1 MLLSRMAL
9 RSPAS
14 LKPNRPAR
22 IRVPNRERVLFTIRD
37 HRFVGVLQRL
47 SLTGGSVIHTE
58 EPLPQ
63 GTLAG
68 LDMRTVFGRVTAQ
81 IEFLHV
87 GADGNTSAQAFRFLG
102 MDDSCTGRLRTAI
115 ERMQG
120 AGYSDAEVEGNS
132 LSALASKSLSTVR
145 DHIQRLFQTGSPHRK
160 VRVRS

>member
-1 MLLSRMAL
+1 MLSRMAV

-14 LKPNRPAR
+14 DKSERPAR

-58 EPLPQ
+58 DPLPR
-63 GTLAG
+63 GTLAS
-68 LDMRTVFGRVTAQ
+68 LDLKAIFGKVTAQ

-102 MDDSCTGRLRTAI
+102 MGDSCIRRLRAAI

-120 AGYSDAEVEGNS
+120 AGYSDAEIRQNG
-132 LSALASKSLSTVR
+132 LSGLVAKNLGRVR
-145 DHIQRLFQTGSPHRK
+145 GHIERLFQTRSPRRK
-160 VRVRS
+160 VRASS

>member
-1 MLLSRMAL
+1 MLCKMAP

-14 LKPNRPAR
+14 VKPQRPAR
-22 IRVPNRERVLFTIRD
+22 IRVPNRERVLFTIRE

-102 MDDSCTGRLRTAI
+102 MDDSCTGRLTAAI

-132 LSALASKSLSTVR
+132 LSVLASKSLSTVR
-145 DHIQRLFQTGSPHRK
+145 DHIQRLFQTGSSHRK

>member
-1 MLLSRMAL
+1 MAV

-14 LKPNRPAR
+14 VKPERPAR

-58 EPLPQ
+58 DPLPQ
-63 GTLAG
+63 GTLAS
-68 LDMRTVFGRVTAQ
+68 LDLKTVFGKVTAQ

-87 GADGNTSAQAFRFLG
+87 GADGNAVAQAFRFLG
-102 MDDSCTGRLRTAI
+102 MDDSCTRRLRTAI

-120 AGYSDAEVEGNS
+120 AGYSDAEIRQNG
-132 LSALASKSLSTVR
+132 LSRLVAKNLGTVR
-145 DHIQRLFQTGSPHRK
+145 DHIERFFQTGSPRRK
-160 VRVRS
+160 ARARS

>member
-1 MLLSRMAL
+1 MLARMAL

-14 LKPNRPAR
+14 VKPNRPAR

-58 EPLPQ
+58 APLPQ

-68 LDMRTVFGRVTAQ
+68 LDLRTVFGKVTAQ

-120 AGYSDAEVEGNS
+120 AGYSDAEVEGS
-132 LSALASKSLSTVR
+132 TLLALAAKSLTTVR
-145 DHIQRLFQTGSPHRK
+145 DCIQRLF
-160 VRVRS
+160 

>member
-1 MLLSRMAL
+1 MAL

-14 LKPNRPAR
+14 LKPDRPAR

-58 EPLPQ
+58 QPLPQ

-68 LDMRTVFGRVTAQ
+68 LDLRTVFGKVSAQ

-102 MDDSCTGRLRTAI
+102 MDDSCTGRLRAAI
-115 ERMQG
+115 ERMQS

-132 LSALASKSLSTVR
+132 LLALASKSLSAVR
-145 DHIQRLFQTGSPHRK
+145 DYIQRLFQTAPHRK
-160 VRVRS
+160 VRVGS

>member
-1 MLLSRMAL
+1 MAL

-14 LKPNRPAR
+14 VKPNRPAR

-58 EPLPQ
+58 EPLPE

-68 LDMRTVFGRVTAQ
+68 LDLRTVFGKVTAQ

-120 AGYSDAEVEGNS
+120 AGYSDAEAEGNG

-145 DHIQRLFQTGSPHRK
+145 DHIQRLFQTGSPHQK

>member
-1 MLLSRMAL
+1 MSACLLSRMAL

-68 LDMRTVFGRVTAQ
+68 LDLRTVFGKVTAQ

-87 GADGNTSAQAFRFLG
+87 GADGNTLPGFGFLAWTIPAPG
-102 MDDSCTGRLRTAI
+102 D
-115 ERMQG
+115 
-120 AGYSDAEVEGNS
+120 
-132 LSALASKSLSTVR
+132 
-145 DHIQRLFQTGSPHRK
+145 
-160 VRVRS
+160 

>member
-1 MLLSRMAL
+1 MSACLLSKMAL

-68 LDMRTVFGRVTAQ
+68 LDLRTVFGKVTAQ

-87 GADGNTSAQAFRFLG
+87 GATFRFLG
-102 MDDSCTGRLRTAI
+102 MDDSCTGRLRSAI

-145 DHIQRLFQTGSPHRK
+145 DHIQRLFQTGSPHGK

>member
-1 MLLSRMAL
+1 MLSRMAV

-14 LKPNRPAR
+14 DKSERPAR

-47 SLTGGSVIHTE
+47 SLTGGSAIHTE
-58 EPLPQ
+58 APLPQ

-68 LDMRTVFGRVTAQ
+68 LDLRTIFGRVTAQ

-87 GADGNTSAQAFRFLG
+87 GADGYTSAQAFRFLA
-102 MDDSCTGRLRTAI
+102 MDDSCTGRLRAAI

-132 LSALASKSLSTVR
+132 LSALVSKSLSTVR
-145 DHIQRLFQTGSPHRK
+145 DHIQRLFQTGSPHGK

>member
-1 MLLSRMAL
+1 MAL

-58 EPLPQ
+58 QPLPQ

-68 LDMRTVFGRVTAQ
+68 LDLRTVFGKVSAQ

-102 MDDSCTGRLRTAI
+102 MDDSCTGRLRAAI

-132 LSALASKSLSTVR
+132 LLALASKSLSAVR
-145 DHIQRLFQTGSPHRK
+145 DYIQRLFQTDSPHQK
-160 VRVRS
+160 VRVGS

>member
-1 MLLSRMAL
+1 MLTRMAPP
-9 RSPAS
+9 SPVS
-14 LKPNRPAR
+14 VKPQRPAR

-58 EPLPQ
+58 EPLAQ

-68 LDMRTVFGRVTAQ
+68 LDLRTVFGKVTAQ

-102 MDDSCTGRLRTAI
+102 MDDSCTGRLRAAI
-115 ERMQG
+115 ERMED
-120 AGYSDAEVEGNS
+120 AGYSDTEVEGNS

-145 DHIQRLFQTGSPHRK
+145 DHIQRLCQSGSPRRK
-160 VRVRS
+160 VRVKS

>member
-1 MLLSRMAL
+1 MLARMAL

-14 LKPNRPAR
+14 VKPNRPAR

-63 GTLAG
+63 GTLAV
-68 LDMRTVFGRVTAQ
+68 LDLRTVFGKVSAQ

-102 MDDSCTGRLRTAI
+102 MEDPCTRRLRAAI
-115 ERMQG
+115 EQMQG
-120 AGYSDAEVEGNS
+120 AGYSDAEVEGSS
-132 LSALASKSLSTVR
+132 LSALAAKSLSPVR
-145 DHIQRLFQTGSPHRK
+145 DYIQRLFQTGSPHRK
-160 VRVRS
+160 IRVRD

>member
-1 MLLSRMAL
+1 MAL
-9 RSPAS
+9 RPKTSKGS
-14 LKPNRPAR
+14 RRPAR

-47 SLTGGSVIHTE
+47 SRTGGSVIHTE
-58 EPLPQ
+58 EPPPQ

-68 LDMRTVFGRVTAQ
+68 LDLRTVFGKVSAQ

-102 MDDSCTGRLRTAI
+102 MDDSCTRRLSAAI
-115 ERMQG
+115 EEMQS
-120 AGYSDAEVEGNS
+120 AGYSDVEVEGNS

-145 DHIQRLFQTGSPHRK
+145 NCIERLFQTYSPHRK
-160 VRVRS
+160 VGVRN

>member
-1 MLLSRMAL
+1 MLSRMTP
-9 RSPAS
+9 RSSAS
-14 LKPNRPAR
+14 VKRQRPAR

-47 SLTGGSVIHTE
+47 SFTGGSVIHTE
-58 EPLPQ
+58 EPLPR
-63 GTLAG
+63 GTLAA
-68 LDMRTVFGRVTAQ
+68 LDLRTVFGKVTAQ

-102 MDDSCTGRLRTAI
+102 MDDSCIGRLRAAI

-120 AGYSDAEVEGNS
+120 AGYSDAEVEGSS

-145 DHIQRLFQTGSPHRK
+145 DHIQRLFQTGSLHRK
-160 VRVRS
+160 VR